1 MSSNHTPPLVTG
13 SILLSQELSS
23 FSGATATVYLED
35 VSLVDA
41 PAQIITKQ
49 VIPNVSHKMG
59 TENKIEFALF
69 AEIPN
74 PRARYSIRVQV
85 TLHDDQSIHRGDYI
99 TMESYP
105 VLTFGYPNRV
115 SVLVQEVK

>member
-1 MSSNHTPPLVTG
+1 MSSNHTPPIVTG
-13 SILLSQELSS
+13 SILFSPELSS
-23 FSGATATVYLED
+23 FSGARANVYLED

-41 PAQIITKQ
+41 PAQMITKQ
-49 VIPNVSHKMG
+49 VIPNISHQKG
-59 TENKIEFALF
+59 TENQIEFALF
-69 AEIPN
+69 GEIPN

-85 TLHDDQSIHRGDYI
+85 TLHGDDSIHRGDYI

-105 VLTFGYPNRV
+105 VLTFGYPNQV